1 MRHPS
6 SGAARLSRNRFVLVD
21 VRRSP
26 QAAKNFMDEFDRQI
40 DLFCSPPD
48 VFALSCLSK
57 LAAKGYRSLFVNN
70 YIVLVA
76 LDGDIVRVAHIFIR
90 RRIMRIWYKRCAIC
104 ASSSCSICCY
114 GIGLLGVV
122 IYGYCN
128 DAPVVAGLVSKF
140 RALWDKP
147 MS

>member
-1 MRHPS
+1 MHHPS
-6 SGAARLSRNRFVLVD
+6 PGAARLSRNCFVLVD

-40 DLFCSPPD
+40 DLFCSSPD
-48 VFALSCLSK
+48 VFALSRLTE
-57 LAAKGYRSLFVNN
+57 LAAKEYRLLFVNN
-70 YIVLVA
+70 YIALVA

-114 GIGLLGVV
+114 SIGLLGVV

-140 RALWDKP
+140 PALRDKP

>member
-1 MRHPS
+1 
-6 SGAARLSRNRFVLVD
+6 
-21 VRRSP
+21 
-26 QAAKNFMDEFDRQI
+26 MDEFDRQI

-76 LDGDIVRVAHIFIR
+76 LDGDIVRVVHIFIR

-104 ASSSCSICCY
+104 ASSSCRICCY

-128 DAPVVAGLVSKF
+128 DAPVLAGLVSKF
-140 RALWDKP
+140 PALWDKS